1 MPERTTR
8 RYTDLLVMLHPLLND
23 AAEKK
28 RSAAESRT
36 EDPAMD
42 TSEERAENP
51 SLAEFPADEM
61 PLGEAAE
68 FWKEVIDGMAA
79 FEIDVERK
87 FRRDE
92 EQANAERNIRL
103 QKAHDQKQE
112 FMSRFRNTARYKALM
127 AQRKDGAHAF
137 NSEIR
142 KRKVAARK
150 MNRPPTL
157 PTFQQFAQET
167 NHPALGFSPAKAAAA
182 AAGTS
187 TQRDY
192 SSATQSASSQK
203 RYCKRCGWKEL
214 PSTVTLLYPPL
225 VKDQDPSGRITWTPA
240 PGYEVETSHITDQC
254 PTYKTQSLYRC
265 ARCARL
271 NITAFHY
278 ASECSSRRNPHNQYN
293 LATIVVDDQGNE
305 LEDLSE
311 NY

>member
-1 MPERTTR
+1 
-8 RYTDLLVMLHPLLND
+8 
-23 AAEKK
+23 
-28 RSAAESRT
+28 
-36 EDPAMD
+36 
-42 TSEERAENP
+42 
-51 SLAEFPADEM
+51 
-61 PLGEAAE
+61 
-68 FWKEVIDGMAA
+68 
-79 FEIDVERK
+79 
-87 FRRDE
+87 
-92 EQANAERNIRL
+92 
-103 QKAHDQKQE
+103 
-112 FMSRFRNTARYKALM
+112 MSQFRNTARYRALM

-167 NHPALGFSPAKAAAA
+167 NHPALGFSSAKAAAA

-271 NITAFHY
+271 N
-278 ASECSSRRNPHNQYN
+278 
-293 LATIVVDDQGNE
+293 
-305 LEDLSE
+305 LSLIHI
-311 NY
+311 